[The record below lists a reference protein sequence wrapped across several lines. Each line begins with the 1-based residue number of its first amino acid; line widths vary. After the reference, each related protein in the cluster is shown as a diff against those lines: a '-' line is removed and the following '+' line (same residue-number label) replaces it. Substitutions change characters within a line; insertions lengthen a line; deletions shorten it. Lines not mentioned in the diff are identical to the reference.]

1 MKAPEN
7 LVNLEHWLC
16 TEYEQ
21 LEYRLLQCLPD
32 RARVIFILAAV
43 LGIASANLAA
53 LGALAHALEGAL
65 RISDARF
72 GLVGTVASL
81 SGAVLTLVAGVWV
94 DRRNRVHLL
103 AIFAAVWAGGMAASG
118 LISGYLELLMAQVF
132 VGASGISVGAV
143 VASLT
148 GDYFP
153 PSQRG
158 RIFGLIVG
166 GELVGAGLG
175 MLVASLV
182 GNLLGWRFAFWSLAL
197 LGALGVWVIRHYLQ
211 EPQRSGMGKLAQG
224 LVSATSTRPPPG
236 HRKVAELIHS
246 LDIQPFS
253 HRVLREDPTGW
264 SWWRAA
270 RYIVTIRTNIILVL
284 GSSASYFYFTGLL
297 VFADLYLMQ
306 RFDLPSDTASVLFM
320 ALGSGGV
327 LGVLFSG
334 WLADRLLHRHIVAA
348 RVWVAAGAFFLTVL
362 AFLPAFLLT
371 SVWVA
376 APCFFLAAL
385 FLGATNPTLD
395 AARLDIMHS
404 RLWGRAE
411 SVRNLVRYTLVGLAP
426 LMIGLLVDQLL
437 GHSLD
442 GARALGHAFL
452 ILLVLLLLAGIAMI
466 FAAFTYPRDVATVLV
481 SEHVLTESTPA
492 TDTDMAPHLARI
504 RTDS

>member
-1 MKAPEN
+1 M
-7 LVNLEHWLC
+7 
-16 TEYEQ
+16 
-21 LEYRLLQCLPD
+21 QCLPD

-53 LGALAHALEGAL
+53 LGALAHALEGTL
-65 RISDARF
+65 RISDTRF

-81 SGAVLTLVAGVWV
+81 SGAVLTLIAGVWV

-118 LISGYLELLMAQVF
+118 LISGYLELLLAQVF

-197 LGALGVWVIRHYLQ
+197 LGALGVWVIRHYLR

-224 LVSATSTRPPPG
+224 SASATPTRPTPG

-253 HRVLREDPTGW
+253 HRVLHEDPTGW

-327 LGVLFSG
+327 LGVLVSG

-376 APCFFLAAL
+376 APCFFLGCAVSWCDQSDPGCGAPGYHAFPPLGAGRECAELGSLHAGRPRTADDWLVGRSTAGPFLGWRAGLGTRLFDFTGLAAL
-385 FLGATNPTLD
+385 GGDRHDLCRLYLSSGCGNGISLRACPHGIDSGDRHGYGASP
-395 AARLDIMHS
+395 
-404 RLWGRAE
+404 GR
-411 SVRNLVRYTLVGLAP
+411 N
-426 LMIGLLVDQLL
+426 QN
-437 GHSLD
+437 
-442 GARALGHAFL
+442 
-452 ILLVLLLLAGIAMI
+452 
-466 FAAFTYPRDVATVLV
+466 
-481 SEHVLTESTPA
+481 
-492 TDTDMAPHLARI
+492 
-504 RTDS
+504 